1 MATEAQIKANQANAK
16 KSTGPKAE
24 AGREKSSRNRLS
36 HGFYSSS
43 LFIPG
48 ENPQDFHNLLAD
60 LQAEYHP
67 ATATEQMLVEKMVQ
81 HQWLSLRAYRLQ
93 ASALAGSLPAG
104 EIHKDLGV
112 LIRYH
117 HSSDRAFLRMRTE
130 LIKAQKQ
137 RPDSQIGFEPAEI
150 PEPAPKPAP
159 KPETPPP
166 TIPLTPVSASVE
178 DQLDQLDEI
187 FNSTFPMS
195 NQEMLD
201 YIRNWQKT
209 EKSA

>member
-16 KSTGPKAE
+16 KSTGPKTE

-60 LQAEYHP
+60 LQAEFQP
-67 ATATEQMLVEKMVQ
+67 ANSDEQILLEKMVH
-81 HQWLSLRAYRLQ
+81 HQWLTLRAYRLQ
-93 ASALAGSLPAG
+93 AQVLSAFIALGTLPKELA
-104 EIHKDLGV
+104 V

-117 HSSDRAFLRMRTE
+117 HSSDRAYLRLRTE
-130 LIKAQKQ
+130 LLKTQKQ
-137 RPDSQIGFEPAEI
+137 RKDSQIGFEPAEI
-150 PEPAPKPAP
+150 PEPAADPAP
-159 KPETPPP
+159 EPKTPPP
-166 TIPLTPVSASVE
+166 PVPPTPILRPLE
-178 DQLDQLDEI
+178 DQIEEFLNAPL
-187 FNSTFPMS
+187 PMTD
-195 NQEMLD
+195 QEMLD

-209 EKSA
+209 QKAA